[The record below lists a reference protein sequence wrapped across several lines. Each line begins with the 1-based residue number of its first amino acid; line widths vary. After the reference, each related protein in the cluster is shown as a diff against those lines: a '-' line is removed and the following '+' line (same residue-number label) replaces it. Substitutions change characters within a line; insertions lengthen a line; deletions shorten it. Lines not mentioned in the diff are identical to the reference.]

1 MSENLFE
8 RVKEFLVKFVKD
20 QTFRDRLENSSIE
33 EGNQIMQ
40 AAGYGFSPQEFEM
53 TAVELLESKERGEF
67 QELTEDELLSVVG
80 SLVQGSDVTFQ
91 PLYGVIA
98 PGDNPPISPKPIWW
112 RHKPKPPFHPV
123 PLYGGVQPMYGIV
136 VSPDLFQ

>member
-8 RVKEFLVKFVKD
+8 KVKEFLVKFVKD

-40 AAGYGFSPQEFEM
+40 AAGYGFSPQEFE
-53 TAVELLESKERGEF
+53 TTVVEILESKERGEF

-80 SLVQGSDVTFQ
+80 GLVVGSDITLQ

-98 PGDNPPISPKPIWW
+98 PGDNPPTYPTKPIWW
-112 RHKPKPPFHPV
+112 HKPKPPIHPV

-136 VSPDLFQ
+136 VGPFLQ